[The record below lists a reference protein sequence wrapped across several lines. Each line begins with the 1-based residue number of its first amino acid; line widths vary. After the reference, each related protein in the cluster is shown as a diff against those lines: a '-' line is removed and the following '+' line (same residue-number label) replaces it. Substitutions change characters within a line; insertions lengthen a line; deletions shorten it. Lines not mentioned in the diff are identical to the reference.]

1 MMETDH
7 GVLQR
12 VLREYSP
19 IYELREATRLGNA
32 GGFSGACLWRVTTP
46 AGMFALRRWPKG
58 SISADQLRTLH
69 GVLEKVVLEG
79 INYVPLPA
87 RTASGQTFV
96 EAEGYLWQLEP
107 WLPGQA
113 DFWQR
118 PTAAKL
124 QAAMQALARFH
135 LTASLVSEMAGY
147 GVSPA
152 YEARQRELRVLLGRG
167 LDELERAVPAGHW
180 PEMDRL
186 AEELLG
192 RIRRLRIW
200 ATQVVECR
208 LPQVP
213 LQPVIRDVWHDH
225 ILFEGDR
232 VTGMVDFGCLGID
245 SVSVDIGRLAGSLIG
260 ENQARWREALAYY
273 EKVRPLSPAERWLS
287 AWGRVTGTIG
297 GGLVWLKRHYLKG
310 ATWDRR
316 PGILQRLRHFIER
329 LDQLRASGLTSR
341 PGDALDAR
349 PNVA

>member
-1 MMETDH
+1 MTAERDL
-7 GVLQR
+7 LQR

-19 IYELREATRLGNA
+19 IYELRDAVLLGNA
-32 GGFSGACLWRVTTP
+32 GGFSGACLWRVTTA
-46 AGMFALRRWPKG
+46 AGVFALRRWPRG
-58 SISADQLRTLH
+58 TITADQLRQLH

-87 RTASGQTFV
+87 RTADGRTFV
-96 EAEGYLWQLEP
+96 EAEGHLWQLEP

-113 DFWQR
+113 DFWQH
-118 PTAAKL
+118 PTAGKL

-135 LTASLVSEMAGY
+135 LTASLVGEMAGF

-152 YEARQRELRVLLGRG
+152 FEARQRELRAMLGPELER
-167 LDELERAVPAGHW
+167 LERAVPAGHW
-180 PEMDRL
+180 PEMDEL
-186 AEELLG
+186 ADQLLA
-192 RIRRLRIW
+192 RVRRVRIW
-200 ATQVVECR
+200 AQQLLDCR

-225 ILFEGDR
+225 VLFEGER
-232 VTGMVDFGCLGID
+232 VTGLVDFGCLGID
-245 SVSVDIGRLAGSLIG
+245 SVAVDIGRLAGSLIG

-273 EKVRPLSPAERWLS
+273 EKVRPLSPAERWLA

-341 PGDALDAR
+341 PGGALDAR